1 MDCKSCKWLK
11 IYDYKFHDGTKTIT
25 CEKYN
30 KHLGFTNKKGQVNGV
45 SAISECEFN
54 NYPRKIEV
62 KKETPLTGRLV
73 FIRNRWNVE
82 VEENGSVNII
92 YSSKYK
98 HDAMEK
104 LELFR
109 NRKSWIT
116 GICYA
121 RMYKSW
127 TVKIYVKNKKF
138 KHIGT
143 YKTFFEAKKA
153 LREAEILSDR
163 RTS

>member
-1 MDCKSCKWLK
+1 
-11 IYDYKFHDGTKTIT
+11 
-25 CEKYN
+25 
-30 KHLGFTNKKGQVNGV
+30 
-45 SAISECEFN
+45 
-54 NYPRKIEV
+54 
-62 KKETPLTGRLV
+62 
-73 FIRNRWNVE
+73 
-82 VEENGSVNII
+82 
-92 YSSKYK
+92 
-98 HDAMEK
+98 MEK

-109 NRKSWIT
+109 NKKSWIT

-127 TVKIYVKNKKF
+127 TVKIYIKNKKF

-153 LREAEILSDR
+153 LREAEILNNG

>member
-1 MDCKSCKWLK
+1 MGCNNCKWFK
-11 IYDYKFHDGTKTIT
+11 VYDFTFPDGTKTIA
-25 CEKYN
+25 CEKYK
-30 KHLGFTNKKGQVNGV
+30 KHLGFTNKKGQVKTV
-45 SAISECEFN
+45 KAVSECEFN
-54 NYPRKIEV
+54 NYHRKEEV
-62 KKETPLTGRLV
+62 KTENPLTARLV
-73 FIRNRWNVE
+73 LIRGRWSVE
-82 VEENGSVNII
+82 AEENGCVNII

-98 HDAMEK
+98 DDAMEK

-153 LREAEILSDR
+153 LRKEEILR
-163 RTS
+163 